1 MKGNINVVFNE
12 RLLYILRVRIF
23 EEFYFE
29 FKLSIDQS
37 MPLMAFQFE
46 NVKLLSL
53 VPGKI

>member
-1 MKGNINVVFNE
+1 MWF
-12 RLLYILRVRIF
+12 LMSDCFIF
-23 EEFYFE
+23 CEFEFYFE

-53 VPGKI
+53 VPSKI